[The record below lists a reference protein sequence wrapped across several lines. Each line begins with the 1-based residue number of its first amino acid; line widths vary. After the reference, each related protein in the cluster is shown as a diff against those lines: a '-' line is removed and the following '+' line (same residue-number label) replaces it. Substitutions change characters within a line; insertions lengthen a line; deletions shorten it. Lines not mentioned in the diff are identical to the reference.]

1 MCFSTPLLRHRGH
14 AFDTEDAPDCG
25 SAALLLQ
32 ICGNARDAAPG
43 GEVRLRS
50 GLETA
55 SVEMRERVGDVG
67 AALSYRPAPNGRA
80 AHVLHQ
86 SDTYESLVAAS
97 FIKHTLAK
105 DPE

>member
-1 MCFSTPLLRHRGH
+1 MLSTPKMHR
-14 AFDTEDAPDCG
+14 TV
-25 SAALLLQ
+25 AALPFYSKFVETR
-32 ICGNARDAAPG
+32 GMPAPG